1 MISEYDDRYDNF
13 RVDFARRIGI
23 EDASSDIGSA
33 YTSYKDGEFELVTG
47 YWRGTWGGG
56 IVGTSAERKKKLQ
69 VYITTDVIWYSIEMS
84 QAMFGRTLSFLPHF
98 F

>member
-1 MISEYDDRYDNF
+1 M
-13 RVDFARRIGI
+13 
-23 EDASSDIGSA
+23 
-33 YTSYKDGEFELVTG
+33 
-47 YWRGTWGGG
+47 
-56 IVGTSAERKKKLQ
+56 GTSAERKKKLQ

>member
-33 YTSYKDGEFELVTG
+33 YTSYKDGEFELITG
-47 YWRGTWGGG
+47 Y
-56 IVGTSAERKKKLQ
+56 
-69 VYITTDVIWYSIEMS
+69 
-84 QAMFGRTLSFLPHF
+84 
-98 F
+98 